1 MNSNYA
7 LNSINKSVI
16 RGGKNLSSNKLILSV
31 ENLTIGYDKAL
42 VEGINLEVNVG
53 DVIAVVGP
61 SGIGKTTLLRTIAG
75 LVRPL
80 SGSIFCNAP
89 KRGGIGYIP
98 QKLGLVRHTSVYHNV
113 DLGARSGTSLRE
125 NPKTWLSRRNSRVIS
140 AVKRMGLLE
149 KIREPVRRL
158 SGGQQRRVATARTL
172 AQQPRIILADE
183 FLSELDDENISVVI
197 DAVKEY
203 MNASESAMIIVEHN
217 IKRASQISDRLLQI
231 KDGKLED
238 YNLEDLK
245 AILKATYGDEV
256 IS

>member
-1 MNSNYA
+1 M
-7 LNSINKSVI
+7 
-16 RGGKNLSSNKLILSV
+16 
-31 ENLTIGYDKAL
+31 
-42 VEGINLEVNVG
+42 
-53 DVIAVVGP
+53 
-61 SGIGKTTLLRTIAG
+61 
-75 LVRPL
+75 
-80 SGSIFCNAP
+80 F
-89 KRGGIGYIP
+89 
-98 QKLGLVRHTSVYHNV
+98 
-113 DLGARSGTSLRE
+113 
-125 NPKTWLSRRNSRVIS
+125 
-140 AVKRMGLLE
+140 E